1 MSICSNC
8 WRYDTIDLNSLIVT
22 GYSKEDGTEEE
33 VSVQTLD
40 ENGSMLKQYFWYD
53 ITDGED
59 IYYGWQDGDSGEF
72 VEEGAVFLQPGE
84 ALWVNAPDTA
94 FTLVVPGVNL

>member
-1 MSICSNC
+1 M
-8 WRYDTIDLNSLIVT
+8 IVT

-72 VEEGAVFLQPGE
+72 V
-84 ALWVNAPDTA
+84 
-94 FTLVVPGVNL
+94 